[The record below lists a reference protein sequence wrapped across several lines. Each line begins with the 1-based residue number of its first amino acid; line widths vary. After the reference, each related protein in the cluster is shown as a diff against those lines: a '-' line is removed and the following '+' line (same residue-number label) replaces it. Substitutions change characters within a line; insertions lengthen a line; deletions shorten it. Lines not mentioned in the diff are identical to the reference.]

1 MNYDKIY
8 VPNIKYLKP
17 LKDDSCY
24 IAYAKYDNRELVTF
38 TPILKCI
45 NVTHNHKLN
54 RWEIEFELTKKDKAF
69 YEVLASIEDYD
80 INVVHANSEEWFG
93 QQFPFELVEE
103 YQKPFVKLRNKQ
115 LKIKIAMNE
124 GIACKKK
131 DFVGKYYIAT
141 MRYIGLQFMKQTFT
155 SFWIV
160 DKLEHRSYND
170 YDKFDFNNDEGMVM
184 FDKLEKEEEIAEKE
198 PEIVIE
204 IQKEEVVAKEEEVA
218 ELVKEEEKVVE
229 LVKNEEVVKEEEA
242 VVAKEENEVNVEEK
256 KEVAVAEEEIKVIE
270 VKKKKKKFK
279 TLKGIR

>member
-124 GIACKKK
+124 GIECKKK
-131 DFVGKYYIAT
+131 DFIGKYYIAT

-184 FDKLEKEEEIAEKE
+184 FDKLEKEEIVEKE

-204 IQKEEVVAKEEEVA
+204 IQKESEV
-218 ELVKEEEKVVE
+218 VKEEEKVVE
-229 LVKNEEVVKEEEA
+229 LEKEIKEEEKVIELEKEEVVKED
-242 VVAKEENEVNVEEK
+242 VVEKKEEEVVNVE
-256 KEVAVAEEEIKVIE
+256 KEESVVVAEKVSE